1 MATKSKQFVWPQ
13 SVDRKKDGRKTVG
26 IVVLSAPEAHPNPE
40 HLQRGIRWL
49 EQRGFTVR
57 LAPHVKECRG
67 FLAGPPEQVAH
78 DFHAMLADSD
88 VSWIV
93 SAGGG
98 YNSNSLLRHLDFDLM
113 RRARKPV
120 IGLSNPTLL
129 LNALTAKS
137 GVISF
142 HGPVLLWNLGSEDG
156 GPDEF
161 TEEWLWR
168 MLGHRDGEM
177 VIPREPSWTWPR
189 PGACTGRLL
198 GGNLWSLQQLLG
210 TPYEPDWTGAIV
222 AIEDCFCELHQVAAI
237 LEHFACAG
245 VFDRI
250 AGLLVGVPLEVKETE
265 LPCEGDFTDVV
276 MAAVEASSFPVL
288 TGVHF
293 GHTDRKITLPI
304 GARATLDAAAD
315 AIVIHVNERNPA

>member
-1 MATKSKQFVWPQ
+1 MQARPQMTFEWPQ
-13 SVDRKKDGRKTVG
+13 PIAPDKDQTVG
-26 IVVLSAPEAHPNPE
+26 VIVLSAPESALNPDY
-40 HLQRGIRWL
+40 LQRGIDWL
-49 EQRGFTVR
+49 KQRGFPVK
-57 LAPHVKECRG
+57 LAPHVAKSNG
-67 FLAGPPEQVAH
+67 FLAAPPEDIARE
-78 DFHAMLADSD
+78 FHAMLADPE

-93 SAGGG
+93 TAGGG
-98 YNSNSLLRHLDFDLM
+98 YNSNSLLRHLDFNLM
-113 RRARKPV
+113 QRARKPIV
-120 IGLSNPTLL
+120 GLSNPTLL
-129 LNALTAKS
+129 LNTLTAKS

-156 GPDEF
+156 GPDAF
-161 TEEWLWR
+161 TEQWMWK
-168 MLGHRDGEM
+168 MLGVRDTDI
-177 VIPREPSWTWPR
+177 VIPRESSWNWPR

-210 TPYEPDWTGAIV
+210 TSYEPDWTGAIL

-265 LPCEGDFTDVV
+265 LPYEGDFDDVV
-276 MAAVEASSFPVL
+276 MAAVEAYSFPVL

-293 GHTDRKITLPI
+293 GHTDRKLTLPI
-304 GARATLDAAAD
+304 GARTTLDAVTD
-315 AIVIHVNERNPA
+315 TIVIHVNEGDRV